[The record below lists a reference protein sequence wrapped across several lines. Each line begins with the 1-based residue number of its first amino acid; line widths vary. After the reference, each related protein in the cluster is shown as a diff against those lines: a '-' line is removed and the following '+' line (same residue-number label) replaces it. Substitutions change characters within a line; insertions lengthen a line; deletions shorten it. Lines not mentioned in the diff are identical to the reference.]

1 MSLNIKNKNLAEQ
14 NLLKQERD
22 DKVKILSLTRVVR
35 NRLVME
41 NLTSLMNYSCDLKRD
56 LIFVCLEFGQKIG

>member
-1 MSLNIKNKNLAEQ
+1 MSLNVKNKNLVEQ

-41 NLTSLMNYSCDLKRD
+41 NLTSLMNYFCDLKLD

>member
-1 MSLNIKNKNLAEQ
+1 MSLNVKNKNVVKQ

-41 NLTSLMNYSCDLKRD
+41 NLASLMNYFCDLILD
-56 LIFVCLEFGQKIG
+56 LIFVCLEFGKKLG